1 MLAFSSKPN
10 LTLVDQSLH
19 RQRSYICRGRESPLQ
34 MYGIE
39 KIALDQVARLEYEVG
54 LVVTCLLH
62 LCEFSKLKFGKFE
75 PLSLGSRT

>member
-1 MLAFSSKPN
+1 MVHPPYLALGRLDFRFAGLVMLAFSSKPN

-39 KIALDQVARLEYEVG
+39 KIALDQVARLG
-54 LVVTCLLH
+54 
-62 LCEFSKLKFGKFE
+62 
-75 PLSLGSRT
+75 